1 MKKGLKWMAG
11 LLTLAMVVG
20 SFAGCGSSS
29 SKETAAAGESAAA
42 TTAEY
47 AAQPKC
53 QRCFQPHWGVQYRQ
67 QDVLRPEESGYCAKR
82 RGF

>member
-29 SKETAAAGESAAA
+29 SKETAAGASAAA
-42 TTAEY
+42 TTAFP
-47 AAQPKC
+47 AGNTQ
-53 QRCFQPHWGVQYRQ
+53 
-67 QDVLRPEESGYCAKR
+67 
-82 RGF
+82 

>member
-29 SKETAAAGESAAA
+29 SKETAAGESAAA
-42 TTAEY
+42 TAE
-47 AAQPKC
+47 
-53 QRCFQPHWGVQYRQ
+53 
-67 QDVLRPEESGYCAKR
+67 
-82 RGF
+82 